1 MNTTKVMIDQ
11 HRLISRISKS
21 NLTNRICWTMK
32 NLDSNKNVTDAA
44 GADQSIFTL
53 TILEKIK
60 ETILK
65 LSQGSI
71 AVL

>member
-1 MNTTKVMIDQ
+1 
-11 HRLISRISKS
+11 
-21 NLTNRICWTMK
+21 MK

>member
-1 MNTTKVMIDQ
+1 
-11 HRLISRISKS
+11 
-21 NLTNRICWTMK
+21 MK

-60 ETILK
+60 EMILK